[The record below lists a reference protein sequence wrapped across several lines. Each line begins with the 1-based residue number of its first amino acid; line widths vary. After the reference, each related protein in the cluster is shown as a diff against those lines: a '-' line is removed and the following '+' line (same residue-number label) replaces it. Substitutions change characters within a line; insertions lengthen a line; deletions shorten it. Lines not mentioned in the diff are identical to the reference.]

1 VDTGP
6 EAGLGSTPLVF
17 HRVSPGTGKVLFK
30 ENQST
35 GHQRLNPDRACKRGN
50 DVYTLHEDDTAHK
63 KV

>member
-1 VDTGP
+1 
-6 EAGLGSTPLVF
+6 VF

-50 DVYTLHEDDTAHK
+50 VVYAQHEDDTAHK